1 MASRKRQRTESNSP
15 ETVDSHGSDSESDS
29 EGSGSNS
36 TSSSSSSPDPA
47 DLSRQERLVMNFSFN
62 QLMSQ
67 DCDPGAADAY
77 QRNGKSPARVK
88 RALASKCCAARC
100 KRDLKMRALMA
111 LITTFWALTKPAQD
125 SVLWS
130 LQHPVWTPGEAQGS
144 SSDSDS
150 DDSDSDSSGSG
161 SCASSS
167 ASKQGRGKMFWHIHG
182 CWVVN
187 I

>member
-1 MASRKRQRTESNSP
+1 MAGRKRQRSESESL

-29 EGSGSNS
+29 EGSGGDS

-67 DCDPGAADAY
+67 DCDTGAADSY

-88 RALASKCCAARC
+88 QALASKCCAARC
-100 KRDLKMRALMA
+100 KRGLKMRALMA

-130 LQHPVWTPGEAQGS
+130 LQHPVWTPGEARGS
-144 SSDSDS
+144 SSDS
-150 DDSDSDSSGSG
+150 DDSDSDSSG
-161 SCASSS
+161 ASSS
-167 ASKQGRGKMFWHIHG
+167 AYKQGQGKIFWHIHG
-182 CWVVN
+182 CWVDNV
-187 I
+187 